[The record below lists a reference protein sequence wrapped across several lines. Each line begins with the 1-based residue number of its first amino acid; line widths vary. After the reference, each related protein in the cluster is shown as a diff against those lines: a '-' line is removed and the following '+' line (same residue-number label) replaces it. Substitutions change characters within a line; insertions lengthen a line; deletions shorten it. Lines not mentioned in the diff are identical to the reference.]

1 MLNPT
6 GDPQLNHEP
15 HDRQFLCVR
24 SYQSTCSSFVILDIA
39 LTPYVDNESRMQ
51 CLPVNSYSSRLR
63 AVRWSGLNNKNNYSK
78 IDIYCK
84 TLYNIIP
91 MKFERKP
98 ELFLALLA
106 AASFGGMAVH
116 GAQLG
121 DEMNNIFPEPEIEL

>member
-1 MLNPT
+1 
-6 GDPQLNHEP
+6 
-15 HDRQFLCVR
+15 
-24 SYQSTCSSFVILDIA
+24 
-39 LTPYVDNESRMQ
+39 
-51 CLPVNSYSSRLR
+51 
-63 AVRWSGLNNKNNYSK
+63 
-78 IDIYCK
+78 
-84 TLYNIIP
+84 